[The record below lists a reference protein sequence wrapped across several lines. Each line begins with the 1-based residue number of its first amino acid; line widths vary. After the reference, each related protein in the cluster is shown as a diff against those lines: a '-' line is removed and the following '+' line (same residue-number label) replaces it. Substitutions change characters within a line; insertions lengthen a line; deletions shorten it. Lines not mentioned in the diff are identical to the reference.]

1 MTMPVPEYLAKPE
14 ETLFIGRTHAKI
26 LFKPALIQLVLIAA
40 HIVIFKYWPDK
51 TGIAQ
56 VDAYGELVIHGLILL
71 AELWFVVWPF
81 LQWRYS
87 SFEVTDRRIRQR
99 WGVLHKH
106 SREINLDRITQVN
119 EERQLI
125 DRIFRCGTIVI
136 HDAANATAI
145 RFHDVP
151 HFRHVRTTIDS
162 ARHDVHVRTM
172 TAASTPGPTHPGHQE
187 GW

>member
-1 MTMPVPEYLAKPE
+1 MDTQQPPKPE
-14 ETLFIGRTHAKI
+14 ETLFWGRTHAKI
-26 LFKPALIQLVLIAA
+26 LVKPALIQVGLIAA
-40 HIVIFKYWPDK
+40 HVAAFMFLSESFGLEKVDKWGPLIIHSVILF
-51 TGIAQ
+51 
-56 VDAYGELVIHGLILL
+56 

-87 SFEVTDRRIRQR
+87 SFEVTDRRVRQR

-106 SREINLDRITQVN
+106 SREINLDRVTQVN

-125 DRIFRCGTIVI
+125 DRVFRCGTIVI
-136 HDAANATAI
+136 HDAANASAI

-151 HFRHVRTTIDS
+151 KFHHVRATIDA
-162 ARHDVHVRTM
+162 ARHDLQVRSM
-172 TAASTPGPTHPGHQE
+172 SQNQPGQAE